1 MRKTSLKE
9 VEIGSGEFFEKKV
22 ILGNKRYKDQA
33 TNIGNVYDSRYWS
46 WVRMI
51 GEYRAREEEEN
62 FSAKI
67 REARAIMRS

>member
-1 MRKTSLKE
+1 LRKTSSKE
-9 VEIGSGEFFEKKV
+9 FEEKKV
-22 ILGNKRYKDQA
+22 CENEVKLVSKRYKYEA
-33 TNIGNVYDSRYWS
+33 TNIGHAYDSRYWS

-67 REARAIMRS
+67 REAKAIMKS